1 MHLPKSFLY
10 VYVTITGAAV
20 MALELAASRFVAPY
34 FGTSMMV
41 WANII
46 GLILLCM
53 SIGYW
58 MGGRVADR
66 RPHPRLLMSI
76 TLAAGLWS
84 ALLPAFGQ
92 AIFARMSG
100 GILGT
105 PVSVIV
111 VSFAAILLVFAPPV
125 LLLAMVSP
133 FAIRLVQADPSEV
146 GKAAGNLY
154 AFSTAGSLLG
164 TFGTAFGTIPF
175 LGTRATLWLWAA
187 LLILISAVGLGRT
200 AWRWVGASG
209 TAVPA
214 VVALALPSAAPSHT
228 GGQVLYGKDTLYQ
241 HVQVER
247 TADGSI
253 ALVYN
258 EGGGIQSLRRPGDAL
273 QDGDYYDD
281 YLVLPDLVA
290 GRGSGGPPG
299 AVADTGVPAGAETGS
314 SGPAGAAV
322 RGTPPAA
329 APSAAPSA
337 DPGPS
342 VLVLGS
348 AGGTIPHLM
357 NVYDRDRF
365 PNLNITG
372 VEIDGDV
379 IPLDYRYF
387 GLTPDD
393 ARIVHQDA
401 RAYVRQA
408 AAAGKRYDVAI
419 VDAYSQQIYIPFH
432 LSTREFF
439 EEVRSVLTPRGL
451 VALNVNAVSPDSRL
465 LLSMERTVG
474 AVFPHLYV
482 MKARGAYNYIVIG
495 SNDALQPASLQVIPE
510 NSPLAAVRKEWEGG
524 LREVSG
530 SSITRGMLLTD
541 DRAPVEML
549 TDSMIWQVARGE
561 M

>member
-92 AIFARMSG
+92 AIFARLSG

-164 TFGTAFGTIPF
+164 TFSTAFGTIPF

-187 LLILISAVGLGRT
+187 LLILVSAVGLGRT
-200 AWRWVGASG
+200 AWRWVGASS

-214 VVALALPSAAPSHT
+214 IVAFALPSAAPSHT
-228 GGQVLYGKDTLYQ
+228 GGQVLYAKDTLYQ
-241 HVQVER
+241 HVQVEQDP
-247 TADGSI
+247 DGAI

-273 QDGDYYDD
+273 HEGDYYDD
-281 YLVLPDLVA
+281 YLVLPDLV
-290 GRGSGGPPG
+290 S
-299 AVADTGVPAGAETGS
+299 AGAEVGS
-314 SGPAGAAV
+314 AGPAGATVSGAA
-322 RGTPPAA
+322 PAA
-329 APSAAPSA
+329 NPSASAA

-357 NVYDRDRF
+357 KVYDRDRF
-365 PNLNITG
+365 PDLHITG

-387 GLTPDD
+387 GLSPDD
-393 ARIVHQDA
+393 ADIVHQDA

-451 VALNVNAVSPDSRL
+451 VALNVNAVSPGSPL
-465 LLSMERTVG
+465 LLSMERTVR
-474 AVFPHLYV
+474 AVFPHVYV
-482 MKARGAYNYIVIG
+482 MKARGAYNYIVIE
-495 SNDALQPASLQVIPE
+495 SNAALRPSSLQAIPE
-510 NSPLAAVRKEWEGG
+510 NSPLAAVRKEWENG
-524 LREVSG
+524 LQDITEAAS
-530 SSITRGMLLTD
+530 TRGMLLTD

>member
-1 MHLPKSFLY
+1 MRLSTRFLY
-10 VYVTITGAAV
+10 LYVTVTGAAV

-58 MGGRVADR
+58 IGGRVADR
-66 RPHPRLLMSI
+66 RPHPPLLLSI
-76 TLAAGLWS
+76 TLVAGLWS

-92 AIFARMSG
+92 IIFSRMSG

-105 PVSVIV
+105 PVSVII
-111 VSFAAILLVFAPPV
+111 VSFAAILVVFAPPV

-133 FAIRLVQADPSEV
+133 FAIRLVHASPDEV

-154 AFSTAGSLLG
+154 AFSTAGSLIG
-164 TFGTAFGTIPF
+164 TFGTAFGTIPL
-175 LGTRATLWLWAA
+175 LGTRATLWMWAV
-187 LLILISAVGLGRT
+187 LLIGVSAIGLSRPI
-200 AWRWVGASG
+200 WRWVGASG

-214 VVALALPSAAPSHT
+214 VLALALPSATPSHT
-228 GGQVLYGKDTLYQ
+228 GGEVLYAKDTLYQ

-247 TADGSI
+247 DPDGTTALI
-253 ALVYN
+253 YN

-273 QDGDYYDD
+273 NPEDYYDD
-281 YLVLPDLVA
+281 YLVLPDLA
-290 GRGSGGPPG
+290 
-299 AVADTGVPAGAETGS
+299 ADA
-314 SGPAGAAV
+314 
-322 RGTPPAA
+322 
-329 APSAAPSA
+329 
-337 DPGPS
+337 GPS

-365 PNLNITG
+365 PNLHITG

-379 IPLDYRYF
+379 IPLDARYF
-387 GLTPDD
+387 GLRPGEADL
-393 ARIVHQDA
+393 VQQDA

-408 AAAGKRYDVAI
+408 AAEGRRYDIAI
-419 VDAYSQQIYIPFH
+419 VDAYSEQIYIPFH
-432 LSTREFF
+432 MSTSEFF
-439 EEVRSVLTPRGL
+439 REVRSILTPRGL
-451 VALNVNAVSPDSRL
+451 VALNVNAVSPDSAL
-465 LLSMERTVG
+465 LRSMERTV
-474 AVFPHLYV
+474 ASAFPHVYV
-482 MKARGAYNYIVIG
+482 MKARGAYNYIVVG
-495 SNDALQPASLQVIPE
+495 SQIPVDLDHLRHLSAS
-510 NSPLAAVRKEWEGG
+510 SPLVPIAEEWQSG
-524 LREVSG
+524 LRDISDPAATAKG
-530 SSITRGMLLTD
+530 LLLTD

-561 M
+561 VR

>member
-92 AIFARMSG
+92 AIFARLSG

-187 LLILISAVGLGRT
+187 LLILVSAVGLGRT

-214 VVALALPSAAPSHT
+214 IVALALPSAAPSHT
-228 GGQVLYGKDTLYQ
+228 GGQVLYAKDTLYQ
-241 HVQVER
+241 HVQVEQDR
-247 TADGSI
+247 DGAI

-273 QDGDYYDD
+273 HEGDYYDD
-281 YLVLPDLVA
+281 YLVLPDLV
-290 GRGSGGPPG
+290 S
-299 AVADTGVPAGAETGS
+299 AGAEVGS
-314 SGPAGAAV
+314 AGPAGATVSGAA
-322 RGTPPAA
+322 PAA
-329 APSAAPSA
+329 NPSASAA

-357 NVYDRDRF
+357 NVYDRGRF
-365 PNLNITG
+365 PDLHITG

-387 GLTPDD
+387 GLSPDD
-393 ARIVHQDA
+393 ADIVHQDA

-451 VALNVNAVSPDSRL
+451 VALNVNAVSPGSPL
-465 LLSMERTVG
+465 LLSMERTVR
-474 AVFPHLYV
+474 AVFPHVYV
-482 MKARGAYNYIVIG
+482 MKARGAYNYVVIG
-495 SNDALQPASLQVIPE
+495 SNAALRPSSLQAIPE
-510 NSPLAAVRKEWEGG
+510 NSRLAAVRKEWENG
-524 LREVSG
+524 LQDITEAAN
-530 SSITRGMLLTD
+530 TRGMLLTD

>member
-92 AIFARMSG
+92 AMFARMSG

-187 LLILISAVGLGRT
+187 LLILVSAVGLGRT

-214 VVALALPSAAPSHT
+214 IVALALPSSAPSHT
-228 GGQVLYGKDTLYQ
+228 GGQVLYAKDTLYQ
-241 HVQVER
+241 HVQVEQDP
-247 TADGSI
+247 DGAI

-273 QDGDYYDD
+273 HDGDYYDD

-290 GRGSGGPPG
+290 GRGNGEPEGAEAWPAAPEEVPG
-299 AVADTGVPAGAETGS
+299 AAS
-314 SGPAGAAV
+314 AA
-322 RGTPPAA
+322 TPAA
-329 APSAAPSA
+329 SAA
-337 DPGPS
+337 DPGPT

-393 ARIVHQDA
+393 AHIVHQDA

-451 VALNVNAVSPDSRL
+451 VALNVNAVSPDSPL

-495 SNDALQPASLQVIPE
+495 SNDALQPASLQAIPE
-510 NSPLAAVRKEWEGG
+510 NSPLAAIREEWEGG
-524 LREVSG
+524 LRDVSG
-530 SSITRGMLLTD
+530 SAITRGMLLTD

-549 TDSMIWQVARGE
+549 TDSMIWQVARRE